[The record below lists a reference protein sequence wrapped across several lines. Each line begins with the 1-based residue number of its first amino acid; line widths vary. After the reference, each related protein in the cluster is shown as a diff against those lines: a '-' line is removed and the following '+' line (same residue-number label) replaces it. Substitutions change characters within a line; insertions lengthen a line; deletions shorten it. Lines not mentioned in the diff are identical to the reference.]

1 MQGRLSPRSCDP
13 PSHTALV
20 SDNSHSASATRS
32 SCSSLYRTLVQRLSH
47 IYYTRLLAAWTIP
60 VPGNYV
66 SLIPGEFRNGKYLG
80 FPGARETA
88 ARECKPNDDENNY
101 RILQKNTNT
110 SCSLPLLWHLA
121 LLVHLTHML
130 RFSSYSSNVTTAC
143 VISRDTQSKVLRP
156 TQEKMS
162 HFGDVLPS
170 QSLGSVLRKP
180 NPTKLTTQNQSDLN
194 KRGNTQKYK
203 LKLQK
208 KHIHFPLNLE
218 TTTISRDKAVS
229 ILLHYTRLQCF
240 FVRSAH
246 ELLPCTLNIVC
257 GLQMFS
263 RYSH

>member
-1 MQGRLSPRSCDP
+1 MTYPMQGRLSPRSCDP

-32 SCSSLYRTLVQRLSH
+32 SCSSPYRTLVQRLSH
-47 IYYTRLLAAWTIP
+47 IYYTRLLAAWIIP
-60 VPGNYV
+60 VPGNCV

-170 QSLGSVLRKP
+170 QSLGSVLRKTKP
-180 NPTKLTTQNQSDLN
+180 NKTNNTKP
-194 KRGNTQKYK
+194 K
-203 LKLQK
+203 
-208 KHIHFPLNLE
+208 
-218 TTTISRDKAVS
+218 
-229 ILLHYTRLQCF
+229 
-240 FVRSAH
+240 
-246 ELLPCTLNIVC
+246 
-257 GLQMFS
+257 
-263 RYSH
+263 